1 MYSINIQLVTR
12 GGGAGTESAPV
23 HVTYR
28 LSNKN
33 QKNEVQQYLDRQNA
47 LSFLIR
53 SET

>member
-33 QKNEVQQYLDRQNA
+33 QKNEVQYLDRQNA